1 MHRAL
6 GNLRQVHT
14 NEEEERDDAKCMKMK
29 AAIGFRSLDI
39 DGWITS
45 MFSLVVSGRRRCIFL
60 GSCMAAWVHLQWS
73 TPSATEGGLR
83 EVTRVDMN
91 GAGRPAG
98 RVGPCM
104 HASHGSDGIGR
115 QQGPY
120 ACMHGRAPGLSRA
133 RRLG

>member
-39 DGWITS
+39 DGWITF

-60 GSCMAAWVHLQWS
+60 GSCMAAWVHLLVVYS
-73 TPSATEGGLR
+73 I
-83 EVTRVDMN
+83 
-91 GAGRPAG
+91 
-98 RVGPCM
+98 C
-104 HASHGSDGIGR
+104 H
-115 QQGPY
+115 
-120 ACMHGRAPGLSRA
+120 
-133 RRLG
+133 